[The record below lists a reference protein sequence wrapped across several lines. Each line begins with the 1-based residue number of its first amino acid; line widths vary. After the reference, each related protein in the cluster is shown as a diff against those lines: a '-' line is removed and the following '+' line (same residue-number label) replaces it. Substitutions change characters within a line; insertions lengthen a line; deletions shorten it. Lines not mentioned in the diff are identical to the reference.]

1 VDGDS
6 SQFIDVVG
14 TDSQAAPIIHESGT
28 PPHPDSQ
35 PHPDDGGSQ
44 CLDVSDGEGQ
54 GMDDSVIV
62 IPGSPRRGGGGRERD
77 RDVSIID
84 ISDSS
89 KVPVPR
95 YIRICYDH
103 CCGSGAFLT
112 PGSGI
117 RNRLFPDLKP
127 IVLRA

>member
-1 VDGDS
+1 MDGDT

-35 PHPDDGGSQ
+35 PPDDGSQ
-44 CLDVSDGEGQ
+44 CLDVSDGDGGEGQ

-62 IPGSPRRGGGGRERD
+62 IPGSPRRVGGGGRE

-89 KVPVPR
+89 KVGYRYQNILGYVTIRVADPYPV
-95 YIRICYDH
+95 
-103 CCGSGAFLT
+103 SF
-112 PGSGI
+112 
-117 RNRLFPDLKP
+117 
-127 IVLRA
+127 

>member
-14 TDSQAAPIIHESGT
+14 TDSQAAPIIHQSGT

-35 PHPDDGGSQ
+35 PPDDGGSQ
-44 CLDVSDGEGQ
+44 CLDLSDGDGDQGQ

-62 IPGSPRRGGGGRERD
+62 IPGSPRRGGGGGGGD

-89 KVPVPR
+89 KVPR
-95 YIRICYDH
+95 YITIP
-103 CCGSGAFLT
+103 
-112 PGSGI
+112 PGY
-117 RNRLFPDLKP
+117 LH
-127 IVLRA
+127 

>member
-1 VDGDS
+1 MDGDS

-14 TDSQAAPIIHESGT
+14 TDSQAAPIIHESGS
-28 PPHPDSQ
+28 PPHPDGGGGSPHEANSQ
-35 PHPDDGGSQ
+35 PHPDGGSQ
-44 CLDVSDGEGQ
+44 CLDVSDGGEEQ

-62 IPGSPRRGGGGRERD
+62 IPGSPRRGGGGQE

-95 YIRICYDH
+95 YITIHYDTGLH
-103 CCGSGAFLT
+103 GKLEYNFM
-112 PGSGI
+112 
-117 RNRLFPDLKP
+117 N
-127 IVLRA
+127 

>member
-1 VDGDS
+1 MDGDS

-28 PPHPDSQ
+28 QPHPDSGSGSPHGADSQ
-35 PHPDDGGSQ
+35 PPDDGGSQ
-44 CLDVSDGEGQ
+44 CLDVSDGDEGQ

-62 IPGSPRRGGGGRERD
+62 IPGSPRRGGGGGRE

-95 YIRICYDH
+95 YITIY
-103 CCGSGAFLT
+103 
-112 PGSGI
+112 
-117 RNRLFPDLKP
+117 
-127 IVLRA
+127 

>member
-28 PPHPDSQ
+28 PAHPDSQ
-35 PHPDDGGSQ
+35 PPDDGGSQ
-44 CLDVSDGEGQ
+44 CLDVSDGGEGQ

-62 IPGSPRRGGGGRERD
+62 IPGSPRRGGGGGGE

-89 KVPVPR
+89 KVPS
-95 YIRICYDH
+95 YITIH
-103 CCGSGAFLT
+103 
-112 PGSGI
+112 
-117 RNRLFPDLKP
+117 
-127 IVLRA
+127 

>member
-1 VDGDS
+1 MDGDS

-14 TDSQAAPIIHESGT
+14 TDSQAPPIIHESGT

-35 PHPDDGGSQ
+35 PPDDGGSQ

-62 IPGSPRRGGGGRERD
+62 IPGSPRRGGGGE
-77 RDVSIID
+77 RDVSVIE

-89 KVPVPR
+89 KVPVPSNR
-95 YIRICYDH
+95 LTSSSCYNFVRVLQN
-103 CCGSGAFLT
+103 FLT
-112 PGSGI
+112 GLLP
-117 RNRLFPDLKP
+117 LFVKKKILHF
-127 IVLRA
+127 

>member
-1 VDGDS
+1 MDGDS

-14 TDSQAAPIIHESGT
+14 TDSQAAPIVHESGT

-35 PHPDDGGSQ
+35 PPDGDSQ
-44 CLDVSDGEGQ
+44 CLDVSDDGDGGEGQ

-62 IPGSPRRGGGGRERD
+62 IPGSPRRGGGGGE

-89 KVPVPR
+89 KVPVPE
-95 YIRICYDH
+95 YIRIC
-103 CCGSGAFLT
+103 SKV
-112 PGSGI
+112 P
-117 RNRLFPDLKP
+117 
-127 IVLRA
+127 